1 MKNSVIYVFISII
14 LVLILVVVVIDFSSN
29 RPGKMSG
36 NPYKLDID
44 EIRAVDPEMV
54 TYRETRNYDIVAEK
68 LGGIALAGDKIFLA
82 ADDYLQVFDKGGKQV
97 MKISLPYFPSC
108 VTVSEQGNILVGFR
122 NAIALYSPDGKE
134 IWISDTL
141 DERAVFTAVRM
152 QGSVIY
158 VADAGHRAVHRY
170 NTYGSYVDFFQGKTK
185 IEGNYG
191 FIIPSPYFDLAIAP
205 DGELWVV
212 NPGKHSIE
220 NYTSE
225 GSLRAYW
232 ENMNPTIEGFS
243 GCCNPAH
250 IDIMADGSFVT
261 SEKGMVRIKIHKP
274 SGILATV
281 VAPPD
286 KFREDGEAPDVAVHE
301 DGSIYALDYDRKMIR
316 IFEPK

>member
-1 MKNSVIYVFISII
+1 MKKSVIYVFLSIVI
-14 LVLILVVVVIDFSSN
+14 VVILVVVVVDFSSN
-29 RPGKMSG
+29 RPGRMSG
-36 NPYKLDID
+36 NPYKLDVD
-44 EIRAVDPEMV
+44 KIRAVDPEMV
-54 TYRETRNYDIVAEK
+54 SYRETRNYDIGAEK
-68 LGGIALAGDKIFLA
+68 AGAIALAGEKIFLA
-82 ADDYLQVFDKGGKQV
+82 ADDFVQVFNSEGKQL
-97 MKISLPYFPSC
+97 MKISLPRFPRC
-108 VTVSEQGNILVGFR
+108 ITVNKQGNILVGFR
-122 NAIALYSPDGKE
+122 NAIALYSPDGEE
-134 IWISDTL
+134 IWTSDTL
-141 DERAVFTAVRM
+141 DQRAVFTSVRM
-152 QGSVIY
+152 TESVIY

-170 NTYGSYVDFFQGKTK
+170 NTDGSYMDFFQGKTK

-191 FIIPSPYFDLAIAP
+191 FIVPSPYFDLAIAP

-225 GSLRAYW
+225 GELRAFW
-232 ENMNPTIEGFS
+232 ENMNPTIDGFS

-274 SGILATV
+274 SGLLATV

-286 KFREDGEAPDVAVHE
+286 KFTEDGEAPDVAVHE